1 MTEQRRECPSFAEL
15 ADYWTADADVDVH
28 AIEAHVF
35 DCTACAQLLAEA
47 EELRRGIRLVTRT
60 GGVRAF
66 VTDAVLNRLAREGVR
81 MRSYTLEPGVPIQCS
96 AWDEDEVMVARLRG
110 DFTGVTA
117 VDAHMRLD
125 TGEDWGTAVDVAIRP
140 GATEL
145 VLALPAAGLRDASV
159 AAVMRLTL
167 RASGSPGGIL
177 GEYIFEHE
185 GSFDRNP

>member
-1 MTEQRRECPSFAEL
+1 MTEQRRECLSFGEL
-15 ADYWTADADVDVH
+15 ADYWTADADVDAS
-28 AIEAHVF
+28 AIETHVF

-47 EELRRGIRLVTRT
+47 EELRRGIRLVTRA

-117 VDAHMRLD
+117 VDAQMRLD
-125 TGEDWGTAVDVAIRP
+125 TGEDWGTAVDVPIRP
-140 GATEL
+140 GTTEL
-145 VLALPAAGLRDASV
+145 VLALPAAGLRDSSV

-185 GSFDRNP
+185 GSFDRE

>member
-1 MTEQRRECPSFAEL
+1 MTEPRRECLSFAEL
-15 ADYWTADADVDVH
+15 SDYWTADADVDVS

-35 DCTACAQLLAEA
+35 DCATCAQLLAEA
-47 EELRRGIRLVTRT
+47 EELRRGIRLVTRA

-81 MRSYTLEPGVPIQCS
+81 MRAYTLEPGVPIQCS
-96 AWDEDEVMVARLRG
+96 AWSGDEVMVARLRG

-117 VDAHMRLD
+117 VDAEMRLD
-125 TGEDWGTAVDVAIRP
+125 TGEDWGTAVDVPIRP

-145 VLALPAAGLRDASV
+145 VLALPAAGLREASV
-159 AAVMRLTL
+159 SAVMRLTL
-167 RASGSPGGIL
+167 RASSGSPGGIL

-185 GSFDRNP
+185 GNFDR